1 MYYRYVLKELSHHR
15 QRMLVN
21 CLGIAVGI
29 ALFVSINAIAA
40 AYREAVSLPF
50 KNLGADLVVQRPE
63 MHAVDSVQPAQSM
76 HGIRLPI
83 SSQILAADDLAKLRA
98 VPGVEALST
107 ALLLWEFDRAAFGRS
122 WAWTWRSQ
130 AWGRSG

>member
-29 ALFVSINAIAA
+29 ALFVSINAVSA

-50 KNLGADLVVQRPE
+50 KNLGADLVVQWPE
-63 MHAVDSVQPAQSM
+63 MRAVDSGQPAQSM
-76 HGIRLPI
+76 RGIRLPI
-83 SSQILAADDLAKLRA
+83 SARSSRPMISKNSGPFPAWTPSPPRSSSGSSTEAA
-98 VPGVEALST
+98 S
-107 ALLLWEFDRAAFGRS
+107 GRS
-122 WAWTWRSQ
+122 WGWT
-130 AWGRSG
+130 